1 MWYLLCTFYI
11 FNGASVCNKLNAFLI
26 LRVIQNIIDH
36 KPKEHFF
43 FAVDDS
49 NNTLE
54 EIIKV
59 RHFKNPQEVMK
70 VNMCCSIGIGEWH
83 VSN

>member
-1 MWYLLCTFYI
+1 M
-11 FNGASVCNKLNAFLI
+11 
-26 LRVIQNIIDH
+26 IQNIIDH

-59 RHFKNPQEVMK
+59 RPFKNLHGEMK
-70 VNMCCSIGIGEWH
+70 VNILYKCLCCFSGNINICF
-83 VSN
+83 